1 MESLLAAQHG
11 HHAPDERAH
20 WRGPQDVARR
30 RQETEL
36 NLSEEFST
44 WKCGNEQA

>member
-1 MESLLAAQHG
+1 VILVGAQHR

-20 WRGPQDVARR
+20 WRGLQDGARR

-44 WKCGNEQA
+44 WK